1 MKVDP
6 SHRLSVYAKGIS
18 PPGEN
23 ADLSSDGL
31 LHYDKDS
38 GTLIYVHFYNNSV
51 IGIDTNLHLIYKATT
66 IDTVRT
72 HKINMIDIQS
82 GNTIRRTNAGPKNFI
97 KRTSYVNEGIFYVNS
112 ILKAD
117 NENNIVFA
125 SNEVFDTYNVND
137 GSYRGSFNLQMS
149 KKKVPRS

>member
-72 HKINMIDIQS
+72 QQINMIDIQS
-82 GNTIRRTNAGPKNFI
+82 GNTKRRNNAGTKRFI
-97 KRTSYVNEGIFYVNS
+97 KINSYVKNR
-112 ILKAD
+112 K
-117 NENNIVFA
+117 
-125 SNEVFDTYNVND
+125 
-137 GSYRGSFNLQMS
+137 SYI
-149 KKKVPRS
+149 

>member
-51 IGIDTNLHLIYKATT
+51 IGIDTNLHLNYNATT
-66 IDTVRT
+66 SDTV
-72 HKINMIDIQS
+72 KIQQINMISIKS
-82 GNTIRRTNAGPKNFI
+82 GNTIRLTNAKTETNQKGK
-97 KRTSYVNEGIFYVNS
+97 
-112 ILKAD
+112 
-117 NENNIVFA
+117 
-125 SNEVFDTYNVND
+125 
-137 GSYRGSFNLQMS
+137 
-149 KKKVPRS
+149 